1 MNVVKY
7 SFIFFLQVYKG
18 LELLAHNLQL
28 KNLCCW
34 LLSRLVKVSYVNRRP
49 RKIKMWKLL

>member
-1 MNVVKY
+1 
-7 SFIFFLQVYKG
+7 